1 MRPVSS
7 PAPEPATSAEVTA
20 ATGDVAAD
28 GDGAAG
34 AVAWLVDRAHLM
46 APDEL
51 APLVDQAAR
60 RLGATGARVWLV
72 SRDQRSLSRLPLGAA
87 EQPADAL
94 GLDGTLAGRAYRSTQ
109 TLASS
114 SDGPRLWVPL
124 LDGTERL
131 GVLELCHHNPELLEG
146 LRGPVT
152 SLAGLVGEL
161 VVSKGQYTDVFERV
175 RRGVPMGVAAE
186 LLWRQV
192 PPLTFATSRF
202 VVTAQLEPW
211 HQVGGDAFDYS
222 LDGDVLHLAVL
233 DGMGHG
239 LGATL
244 LVSVALAAYRNARRT
259 GLDLV
264 ATAAAIDSTLADQ
277 FGDDSFVTGVLARL
291 QVSTGTLSLLCAAHP
306 PPLLV
311 RDGRPVGEAHADPGL
326 PLGLGDR
333 QDTVAHTSLQP
344 GDRLLLF
351 TDGVIEARSADGE
364 FFGLDRLADLLTR
377 QEAAGQPPPE
387 TLRRLIHTVL
397 DHQHDALQDD
407 ATLLLLEWAGDSTST
422 AGGLSQ

>member
-1 MRPVSS
+1 
-7 PAPEPATSAEVTA
+7 
-20 ATGDVAAD
+20 
-28 GDGAAG
+28 
-34 AVAWLVDRAHLM
+34 M

-51 APLVDQAAR
+51 APLVDQTAR

-72 SRDQRSLSRLPLGAA
+72 SRDQRSLCRLPLGAA

-131 GVLELCHHNPELLEG
+131 GVLELCHHSPELLEG
-146 LRGPVT
+146 LKGPVT

-259 GLDLV
+259 SLHLV

-326 PLGLGDR
+326 PLGFGGR
-333 QDTVAHTSLQP
+333 EDTVAHTFLQP

-364 FFGLDRLADLLTR
+364 FFGLARLVDLLTR

-407 ATLLLLEWAGDSTST
+407 ATLLLLEWAGDSTAT
-422 AGGLSQ
+422 TGGLAQ

>member
-1 MRPVSS
+1 
-7 PAPEPATSAEVTA
+7 
-20 ATGDVAAD
+20 
-28 GDGAAG
+28 
-34 AVAWLVDRAHLM
+34 VAWLVDRAHLM

-94 GLDGTLAGRAYRSTQ
+94 GLDGTLAGRVYRSTQ

-131 GVLELCHHNPELLEG
+131 GVLELCHHSPELLEG

-277 FGDDSFVTGVLARL
+277 FGDDSFVTGILARL

-326 PLGLGDR
+326 PLGLGGR
-333 QDTVAHTSLQP
+333 QDTVAHISLQP

-364 FFGLDRLADLLTR
+364 FFGLDRLVDLLTR

-407 ATLLLLEWAGDSTST
+407 ATLLLLEWAGEQTATT
-422 AGGLSQ
+422 AGLAQ

>member
-1 MRPVSS
+1 
-7 PAPEPATSAEVTA
+7 
-20 ATGDVAAD
+20 
-28 GDGAAG
+28 
-34 AVAWLVDRAHLM
+34 
-46 APDEL
+46 
-51 APLVDQAAR
+51 
-60 RLGATGARVWLV
+60 
-72 SRDQRSLSRLPLGAA
+72 
-87 EQPADAL
+87 
-94 GLDGTLAGRAYRSTQ
+94 
-109 TLASS
+109 
-114 SDGPRLWVPL
+114 
-124 LDGTERL
+124 
-131 GVLELCHHNPELLEG
+131 VLELCHHSPELLEG

-175 RRGVPMGVAAE
+175 RRGVPMGVGAE

-326 PLGLGDR
+326 PLGLGGREDA
-333 QDTVAHTSLQP
+333 VAHTSLQP

-364 FFGLDRLADLLTR
+364 FFGLARLVDLLTR
-377 QEAAGQPPPE
+377 QEAAGQPPAE

-397 DHQHDALQDD
+397 HHRHVALQ
-407 ATLLLLEWAGDSTST
+407 G
-422 AGGLSQ
+422 